1 MSCSPSVV
9 VLVLV
14 VLVVVLLFVV
24 LVVVLLFVVLL
35 FVVLL
40 FVVLLVFGFLRAFAP
55 EYAASVMWRL
65 SQHWHPK

>member
-24 LVVVLLFVVLL
+24 LVVVLVVVLL

-55 EYAASVMWRL
+55 EYTASVMWRL